1 MCLVINKDKVPTKA
15 TKDIVVYKIVEKIG
29 DGSIMTPFQC
39 KFITIGETYKEKK
52 KYEIKS
58 SDEYAEDE
66 RIIKGGMFHSYPSI
80 EEAEKAKDFMN
91 KVNHRDFKIAK
102 CIIPK
107 GSLFI
112 EGYSKIYHT
121 CIFVTVDEI
130 KLQSVGST
138 AIKYLSF
145 FV

>member
-1 MCLVINKDKVPTKA
+1 MCLVINKDKVPTRAKN
-15 TKDIVVYKIVEKIG
+15 DIVVYKIVEEMA
-29 DGSIMTPFQC
+29 DSILTPFQC
-39 KFITIGETYKEKK
+39 EFITIGETYKEKK
-52 KYEIKS
+52 KYEVES

-80 EEAEKAKDFMN
+80 EEAEKAKDFMT
-91 KVNHRDFKIAK
+91 KVNHHRDFKIAK

-145 FV
+145 V